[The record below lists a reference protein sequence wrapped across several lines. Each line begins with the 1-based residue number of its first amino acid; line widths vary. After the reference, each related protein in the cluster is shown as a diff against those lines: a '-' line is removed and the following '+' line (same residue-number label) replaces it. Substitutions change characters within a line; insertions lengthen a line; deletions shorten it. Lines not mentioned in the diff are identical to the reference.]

1 VLTDATTEE
10 VFEPLKGKVRV
21 VNKDDQVVVKPSG
34 GAAGVD
40 VVVGGHVLLIPYG
53 IHVAGGEHVFA
64 PVNVAGLVLPAQGAV
79 SDLDGVV
86 RDGDFEAVNRSYFLT
101 NSD

>member
-1 VLTDATTEE
+1 
-10 VFEPLKGKVRV
+10 VFT
-21 VNKDDQVVVKPSG
+21 
-34 GAAGVD
+34 
-40 VVVGGHVLLIPYG
+40 
-53 IHVAGGEHVFA
+53 

-86 RDGDFEAVNRSYFLT
+86 RHGDFEAVNRSYFLT